1 MAGVQVV
8 AIKEVGGTCDLLVA
22 LGGVNVQGQMV
33 HGVEWMGAEA
43 ELSGIGG
50 NVDSMNHV

>member
-22 LGGVNVQGQMV
+22 LGGVNVQGQD
-33 HGVEWMGAEA
+33 GAWGGMDG
-43 ELSGIGG
+43 SGGRAFR
-50 NVDSMNHV
+50 HRRKRR